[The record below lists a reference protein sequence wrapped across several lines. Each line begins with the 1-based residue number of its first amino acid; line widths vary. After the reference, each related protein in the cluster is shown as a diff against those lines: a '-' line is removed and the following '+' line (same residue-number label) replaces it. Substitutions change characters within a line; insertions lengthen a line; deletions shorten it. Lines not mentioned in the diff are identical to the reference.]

1 MPKPATPALP
11 TVAQLMD
18 AGAHFG
24 HKKHRSHPAS
34 RKFVFTVRDRVLVIN
49 LEDTARQLG
58 QAVAYVSELASR
70 GSLMLFVGTKRQ
82 AVEPIK
88 AVAEAL
94 GQPYVNQRWLG
105 GTLTNFETIQ
115 ARLRRMREL
124 ETELASDTV
133 NERHSKKERLM
144 LQRELNRL
152 TRTLGGIKK
161 LTRIPDCLIIVDT
174 HEESNALAEARRLK
188 IPVVA
193 IVDTNANPDD
203 VTMPIVANDDSA
215 STVKLVLEAIKSAV
229 LANQSTPKTEEAG
242 IKKQESDAVAATQ
255 DVVIEETAQADIEP
269 EPTVEPIEK
278 PVAKKKPAAKKATAA
293 KSSKTSAK

>member
-1 MPKPATPALP
+1 MPKSATQVLP
-11 TVAQLMD
+11 TVAELMA

-34 RKFVFTVRDRVLVIN
+34 RKYVFTVRDRVLVIN

-58 QAVAYVSELASR
+58 EAVAYIAQLAER
-70 GSLMLFVGTKRQ
+70 GSLLLFVGTKRQ
-82 AVEPIK
+82 AIEPIK

-124 ETELASDTV
+124 ETELASETV
-133 NERHSKKERLM
+133 GERHSKKERLM

-161 LTRIPDCLIIVDT
+161 LTRIPDCLVIVDT
-174 HEESNALAEARRLK
+174 HEESNALAEAKRLK

-215 STVKLVLEAIKSAV
+215 STVKLVLEAIKTAV
-229 LANQSTPKTEEAG
+229 LTHQPAPKT
-242 IKKQESDAVAATQ
+242 DAVAVEPAKQTPVA
-255 DVVIEETAQADIEP
+255 DVVVEAMPEAEP
-269 EPTVEPIEK
+269 APVTEPI
-278 PVAKKKPAAKKATAA
+278 VAKAAKKPAAK
-293 KSSKTSAK
+293 SAKKSAK